1 MSGAFF
7 NSLENIVCDRNFLF
21 KEVVVFSSKF
31 NDAIVMVIKNFRIGL
46 TETASDAT
54 IWN

>member
-1 MSGAFF
+1 MSGAFSD
-7 NSLENIVCDRNFLF
+7 SLENIVCDRDFFFEEIVLF
-21 KEVVVFSSKF
+21 GKF
-31 NDAIVMVIKNFRIGL
+31 DDAIIMVIEQLRVGL

>member
-7 NSLENIVCDRNFLF
+7 NSLENIVCDRDFF
-21 KEVVVFSSKF
+21 FEEVVLFGKF
-31 NDAIVMVIKNFRIGL
+31 DDAIIMVIEQLRVGL

>member
-7 NSLENIVCDRNFLF
+7 NSLENIVCDRDFFFEEIVLF
-21 KEVVVFSSKF
+21 GKF
-31 NDAIVMVIKNFRIGL
+31 DDTIIMVIEQLRVGL

>member
-7 NSLENIVCDRNFLF
+7 DSVENIVCDRDFFFEEIVLF
-21 KEVVVFSSKF
+21 GKF
-31 NDAIVMVIKNFRIGL
+31 DDTIIMVIEQLRVGL

>member
-1 MSGAFF
+1 MSGAFSD
-7 NSLENIVCDRNFLF
+7 SLENIVCDRNFLF
-21 KEVVVFSSKF
+21 EEVVLFGKF
-31 NDAIVMVIKNFRIGL
+31 DDTIIMVIEQLRVGL

>member
-7 NSLENIVCDRNFLF
+7 NSLENIVCDRNFF
-21 KEVVVFSSKF
+21 FEEVVLFGKF
-31 NDAIVMVIKNFRIGL
+31 DDTIIMVIEQLRVGL

>member
-21 KEVVVFSSKF
+21 KEVVVLFGKF
-31 NDAIVMVIKNFRIGL
+31 DDTIIMVIEQLRVGL

>member
-21 KEVVVFSSKF
+21 KEVVLFRSEF
-31 NDAIVMVIKNFRIGL
+31 NDAIVMVIK
-46 TETASDAT
+46 
-54 IWN
+54 